1 MPWWMWSLAYYAA
14 GLAMLVYCEDV
25 KDISATSFLTAMLW
39 PVVLFMAMAYAIKSC
54 FSR

>member
-14 GLAMLVYCEDV
+14 GLAMLVCCEDV
-25 KDISATSFLTAMLW
+25 KDICVASFITAMVW